1 MAHQEKVYILLLDD
15 QCKMQQAMQKTTLTA
30 QDIRRL
36 KARYKRLASRLGSF
50 ESLSQG
56 SVMPQPPSAWM
67 WTRKLKGK
75 TVTRGLSAHQAQL
88 MKLAIANYRELE
100 AIVHEMRE
108 ITQNLILHAPDPS
121 TSNQPSKR
129 PKSSLS

>member
-1 MAHQEKVYILLLDD
+1 
-15 QCKMQQAMQKTTLTA
+15 
-30 QDIRRL
+30 
-36 KARYKRLASRLGSF
+36 
-50 ESLSQG
+50 
-56 SVMPQPPSAWM
+56 M

-88 MKLAIANYRELE
+88 MKLAIANYREFE

-121 TSNQPSKR
+121 TSTQPSKR
-129 PKSSLS
+129 PKTSLS

>member
-1 MAHQEKVYILLLDD
+1 LLDG
-15 QCKMQQAMQKTTLTA
+15 QYKLPPTMKKTILTA
-30 QDIRRL
+30 QEVRRL

-75 TVTRGLSAHQAQL
+75 TVTRGLSGDQAQK
-88 MKLAIANYRELE
+88 MKQAIANYREFE

-108 ITQNLILHAPDPS
+108 ITQNLILHAPNPS
-121 TSNQPSKR
+121 NSTQRSKH
-129 PKSSLS
+129 PKTSLS

>member
-1 MAHQEKVYILLLDD
+1 MK
-15 QCKMQQAMQKTTLTA
+15 KPTLA
-30 QDIRRL
+30 PPDVRRL
-36 KARYKRLASRLGSF
+36 KARYKRLASRLSNF

-75 TVTRGLSAHQAQL
+75 TVTRGLSALQAQK
-88 MKLAIANYRELE
+88 MKQAIANYREFE

-108 ITQNLILHAPDPS
+108 ITQNLILHAPESASVAHPA
-121 TSNQPSKR
+121 KH
-129 PKSSLS
+129 PKTPLS